1 MNMFVYLCSP
11 QKLRTICVCVC
22 TAHPVGCVSCF
33 LCLPLHSSKLRAR
46 LLRDPPNPP
55 PPLPPPLP
63 PPTRLPVSTDDIW
76 ADHHPTSRMSTRSW
90 SRGPT
95 AHEEVF
101 RPPKR
106 GQPGHRTVRI
116 IGVPGSRTW
125 GVGGRRISAP
135 PYHPYLWVIW
145 VMNLNP
151 SSHPGTAEPPPPLL
165 PLVSFPPPTQQITL
179 LPYMVQHIHSALLA
193 SLILTTDT

>member
-1 MNMFVYLCSP
+1 MLGKIKRNIKQTLF
-11 QKLRTICVCVC
+11 
-22 TAHPVGCVSCF
+22 
-33 LCLPLHSSKLRAR
+33 SKIVLWCIRKVFA
-46 LLRDPPNPP
+46 N
-55 PPLPPPLP
+55 
-63 PPTRLPVSTDDIW
+63 TKNI
-76 ADHHPTSRMSTRSW
+76 HF
-90 SRGPT
+90 
-95 AHEEVF
+95 EEVF

-151 SSHPGTAEPPPPLL
+151 SSQKKKTQSQTAPKPTQSPPHP
-165 PLVSFPPPTQQITL
+165 FPPPTLSPPTL
-179 LPYMVQHIHSALLA
+179 LPVSTDDIWADHHPTSRMSTRSWSRGPTAHYKY
-193 SLILTTDT
+193 IL

>member
-1 MNMFVYLCSP
+1 MKAN
-11 QKLRTICVCVC
+11 
-22 TAHPVGCVSCF
+22 
-33 LCLPLHSSKLRAR
+33 
-46 LLRDPPNPP
+46 
-55 PPLPPPLP
+55 
-63 PPTRLPVSTDDIW
+63 
-76 ADHHPTSRMSTRSW
+76 
-90 SRGPT
+90 
-95 AHEEVF
+95 EEVF

-151 SSHPGTAEPPPPLL
+151 SSQKKTQSQTAPRPTQ
-165 PLVSFPPPTQQITL
+165 SPPTPSPPHAPSGQHRRHMGGSSPNLTYVDPQLIARPNSPLFRQSNLIICHFHFYFCSL
-179 LPYMVQHIHSALLA
+179 L
-193 SLILTTDT
+193 

>member
-1 MNMFVYLCSP
+1 MY
-11 QKLRTICVCVC
+11 
-22 TAHPVGCVSCF
+22 
-33 LCLPLHSSKLRAR
+33 
-46 LLRDPPNPP
+46 
-55 PPLPPPLP
+55 
-63 PPTRLPVSTDDIW
+63 
-76 ADHHPTSRMSTRSW
+76 
-90 SRGPT
+90 
-95 AHEEVF
+95 EEVF

-135 PYHPYLWVIW
+135 PYHPCLWVIW